1 MPSKKSVKASQ
12 RKTSSRSPKSR
23 SSKSRSSNSRSSRTM
38 NNFDVE
44 NFQQKIR
51 MTTPLS
57 LNNSEE
63 THGSLKSGGIVLNII
78 GGIVAIII
86 NINALVWLNKLETI
100 KCECSG
106 HWMREY
112 IKYYLYVAIPVFIIN
127 LIIYLYAFAANDYRV
142 LLSDNN
148 PVMSIYGGFVGIVS
162 LFGFV
167 NIFIAIIF
175 INKLKEINC
184 ECSEDIKRE
193 VYWIYNIILASII
206 LLVIIF
212 MLISIPFVVMS
223 MKNR

>member
-23 SSKSRSSNSRSSRTM
+23 SSKSRSSNSRSSRTI

-63 THGSLKSGGIVLNII
+63 THGSLKSGIVLNII

-193 VYWIYNIILASII
+193 VYWVYNIVLASII
-206 LLVIIF
+206 CLTILF
-212 MLISIPFVVMS
+212 MLLGLPLALMS
-223 MKNR
+223 LRR

>member
-12 RKTSSRSPKSR
+12 RKSSPK
-23 SSKSRSSNSRSSRTM
+23 SSKSRSPQTM

-44 NFQQKIR
+44 NFQQKIK

-57 LNNSEE
+57 LNNREE
-63 THGSLKSGGIVLNII
+63 TYSSLKNGIVLNII

-86 NINALVWLNKLETI
+86 NVNALVWLNKLETI

-127 LIIYLYAFAANDYRV
+127 LIIYLYAFAANDYSV
-142 LLSDNN
+142 LLSNNN
-148 PVMSIYGGFVGIVS
+148 PVMSIYRGFVGIVS

-212 MLISIPFVVMS
+212 MLISIPLVVLNMR
-223 MKNR
+223 N

>member
-1 MPSKKSVKASQ
+1 MSSKKSVKASQ
-12 RKTSSRSPKSR
+12 RKSSPK
-23 SSKSRSSNSRSSRTM
+23 SSKSRSPQTM

-44 NFQQKIR
+44 NFQQKIK

-57 LNNSEE
+57 LNNREE
-63 THGSLKSGGIVLNII
+63 TYSSLKNGIVLNII

-86 NINALVWLNKLETI
+86 NVNALVWLNKLETI

-127 LIIYLYAFAANDYRV
+127 LIIYLYAFAANDYSV
-142 LLSDNN
+142 LLSNNN
-148 PVMSIYGGFVGIVS
+148 PVMSIYRGFVGIVS

-212 MLISIPFVVMS
+212 MLISIPFVIMG

>member
-12 RKTSSRSPKSR
+12 RKSSPK
-23 SSKSRSSNSRSSRTM
+23 SSKSRSPQTM

-44 NFQQKIR
+44 NFQQKIK

-57 LNNSEE
+57 LNNREE
-63 THGSLKSGGIVLNII
+63 TYSSLKNGIVLNII

-86 NINALVWLNKLETI
+86 NVNALVWLNKLETI

-127 LIIYLYAFAANDYRV
+127 LIIYLYAFAANDYSV
-142 LLSDNN
+142 LLSNNN
-148 PVMSIYGGFVGIVS
+148 PVMSIYRGFVGIVS

-167 NIFIAIIF
+167 NIFIAINF
-175 INKLKEINC
+175 
-184 ECSEDIKRE
+184 
-193 VYWIYNIILASII
+193 YQ
-206 LLVIIF
+206 
-212 MLISIPFVVMS
+212 
-223 MKNR
+223 

>member
-63 THGSLKSGGIVLNII
+63 THGSLKSGIVLNII

-127 LIIYLYAFAANDYRV
+127 LIIYLYAFAANDYSV
-142 LLSDNN
+142 LLSNNN

-175 INKLKEINC
+175 INKLKELNC

-212 MLISIPFVVMS
+212 MLISIPFVVMN
-223 MKNR
+223 NR

>member
-12 RKTSSRSPKSR
+12 KKSSPK
-23 SSKSRSSNSRSSRTM
+23 SSKSRSPQTM

-44 NFQQKIR
+44 NFQQKIK

-57 LNNSEE
+57 LNNREE
-63 THGSLKSGGIVLNII
+63 TYSSLKNGIVLNII

-86 NINALVWLNKLETI
+86 NVNALVWLNKLETI

-127 LIIYLYAFAANDYRV
+127 LIIYLYAFAANDYSV
-142 LLSDNN
+142 LLSNNN
-148 PVMSIYGGFVGIVS
+148 PVMSIYRGFVGIVS

-212 MLISIPFVVMS
+212 MLISIPFVIMG

>member
-12 RKTSSRSPKSR
+12 RKSSPK
-23 SSKSRSSNSRSSRTM
+23 SSKSRSPQTM

-44 NFQQKIR
+44 NFQQKIK

-57 LNNSEE
+57 LNNREE
-63 THGSLKSGGIVLNII
+63 TYSSLKNGIVLNII

-86 NINALVWLNKLETI
+86 NVNALVWLNKLETI

-127 LIIYLYAFAANDYRV
+127 LIIYLYAFAANDYSV
-142 LLSDNN
+142 LLSNNN

-162 LFGFV
+162 LFGFA

-212 MLISIPFVVMS
+212 MLISIPFVIMG
-223 MKNR
+223 MKK

>member
-12 RKTSSRSPKSR
+12 RKSSPK
-23 SSKSRSSNSRSSRTM
+23 SSKSRSPQTM

-44 NFQQKIR
+44 NFQQKIK

-57 LNNSEE
+57 LNNREE
-63 THGSLKSGGIVLNII
+63 TYSSLKNGIVLNII

-86 NINALVWLNKLETI
+86 NVNALVWLNKLETI

-127 LIIYLYAFAANDYRV
+127 LIIYLYAFAANDYSV
-142 LLSDNN
+142 LLSNNN
-148 PVMSIYGGFVGIVS
+148 PVMSIYRGFVGIVS

-212 MLISIPFVVMS
+212 MLISIPFVIMG
-223 MKNR
+223 MKK

>member
-23 SSKSRSSNSRSSRTM
+23 SSNSRSSNSRSSRTM

-63 THGSLKSGGIVLNII
+63 THGSLKSGIVLNII

-127 LIIYLYAFAANDYRV
+127 LIIYLYAFAANDCRV

-212 MLISIPFVVMS
+212 MLISIPFVVM
-223 MKNR
+223 KHEK

>member
-12 RKTSSRSPKSR
+12 RKSSPK
-23 SSKSRSSNSRSSRTM
+23 SSKSRSPQTM

-44 NFQQKIR
+44 NFQQNIK

-57 LNNSEE
+57 LNNREE
-63 THGSLKSGGIVLNII
+63 TYSSLKNGIVLNII

-86 NINALVWLNKLETI
+86 NVNALVWLNKLETI

-127 LIIYLYAFAANDYRV
+127 LIIYLYAFAANDYSV
-142 LLSDNN
+142 LLSNNN
-148 PVMSIYGGFVGIVS
+148 PAMSIYRGFVGIVS

-212 MLISIPFVVMS
+212 MLISIPFVIMG
-223 MKNR
+223 MKK

>member
-1 MPSKKSVKASQ
+1 MPSKKSVKASPG
-12 RKTSSRSPKSR
+12 KTSSRSPKSR
-23 SSKSRSSNSRSSRTM
+23 SPKSRSPKSRSSRTM

-44 NFQQKIR
+44 NFQEKIR

-112 IKYYLYVAIPVFIIN
+112 IKYYLYVAIPVFIIH
-127 LIIYLYAFAANDYRV
+127 LIINLYAFAANDYRV

-148 PVMSIYGGFVGIVS
+148 PVMTIYEGFVGIVS

>member
-12 RKTSSRSPKSR
+12 RKSSPKI
-23 SSKSRSSNSRSSRTM
+23 SKSRSPQTM

-44 NFQQKIR
+44 NFQQNIK

-57 LNNSEE
+57 LNNREE
-63 THGSLKSGGIVLNII
+63 TYSSLKNGIVLNII

-86 NINALVWLNKLETI
+86 NVNALVWLNKLETI

-127 LIIYLYAFAANDYRV
+127 LIIYLYVFAANDYSV
-142 LLSDNN
+142 LLSNNN
-148 PVMSIYGGFVGIVS
+148 PVMSIYRGFVGIVS

-212 MLISIPFVVMS
+212 MLISIPFVIMG
-223 MKNR
+223 MKK

>member
-12 RKTSSRSPKSR
+12 RKSSPKI
-23 SSKSRSSNSRSSRTM
+23 SKSRSPQTM

-44 NFQQKIR
+44 NFQQNIK

-57 LNNSEE
+57 LNNREE
-63 THGSLKSGGIVLNII
+63 TYSSLKNGIVLNII

-86 NINALVWLNKLETI
+86 NVNALVWLNKLETI

-127 LIIYLYAFAANDYRV
+127 LIIYLYAFAANDYSV
-142 LLSDNN
+142 LLSNNN
-148 PVMSIYGGFVGIVS
+148 PVMSIYRGFVGIVS

-212 MLISIPFVVMS
+212 MLISIPFVIMG
-223 MKNR
+223 MKK

>member
-12 RKTSSRSPKSR
+12 RKSSSK
-23 SSKSRSSNSRSSRTM
+23 SSKSRSPQTM

-44 NFQQKIR
+44 NFQQNIK

-57 LNNSEE
+57 LNNREE
-63 THGSLKSGGIVLNII
+63 TYSSLKNGIVLNII

-86 NINALVWLNKLETI
+86 NVNALVWLNKLETI

-127 LIIYLYAFAANDYRV
+127 LIIYLYAFAANDYSV
-142 LLSDNN
+142 LLSNNN
-148 PVMSIYGGFVGIVS
+148 PVMSIYRGFVGIVS

-212 MLISIPFVVMS
+212 MLISIPFVIMG
-223 MKNR
+223 MKK

>member
-12 RKTSSRSPKSR
+12 RKSSPKI
-23 SSKSRSSNSRSSRTM
+23 SKSRSPQTM

-44 NFQQKIR
+44 NFQQNIK

-57 LNNSEE
+57 LNNREE
-63 THGSLKSGGIVLNII
+63 TYSSLKNGIVLNII

-86 NINALVWLNKLETI
+86 NVNALVWLNKLETI

-127 LIIYLYAFAANDYRV
+127 LIIYLYAFAANDYSV
-142 LLSDNN
+142 LLSNNN
-148 PVMSIYGGFVGIVS
+148 PFMSIYRGFVGIVS

-212 MLISIPFVVMS
+212 MLISIPFVIMG
-223 MKNR
+223 MKK

>member
-12 RKTSSRSPKSR
+12 RKSSPKR
-23 SSKSRSSNSRSSRTM
+23 SKSRSPQTM

-44 NFQQKIR
+44 NFQQNIK

-57 LNNSEE
+57 LNNREE
-63 THGSLKSGGIVLNII
+63 TYSSLKNGIVLNII

-86 NINALVWLNKLETI
+86 NVNALVWLNKLETI

-127 LIIYLYAFAANDYRV
+127 LIIYLYAFAANDYSV
-142 LLSDNN
+142 LLSNNN
-148 PVMSIYGGFVGIVS
+148 PVMSIYRGFVGIVS

-212 MLISIPFVVMS
+212 MLISIPFVIMG
-223 MKNR
+223 MKK

>member
-12 RKTSSRSPKSR
+12 RKSSPKR
-23 SSKSRSSNSRSSRTM
+23 SKSRSPQTM

-44 NFQQKIR
+44 NFQQNIK

-57 LNNSEE
+57 LNNREE
-63 THGSLKSGGIVLNII
+63 TYSSLKNGIVLNII

-86 NINALVWLNKLETI
+86 NVNALVWLNKLETI

-127 LIIYLYAFAANDYRV
+127 LIIYLYAFAANDYSV
-142 LLSDNN
+142 LLSNNN
-148 PVMSIYGGFVGIVS
+148 PVMSIYRGFVGIVS

-175 INKLKEINC
+175 INKLKELNC

-193 VYWIYNIILASII
+193 IYWIYNIILASII

-212 MLISIPFVVMS
+212 MLISIPFVIMG
-223 MKNR
+223 MKK

>member
-12 RKTSSRSPKSR
+12 IKSSPK
-23 SSKSRSSNSRSSRTM
+23 SSKSRSPQTM

-44 NFQQKIR
+44 NFQQKIK

-57 LNNSEE
+57 LNNREE
-63 THGSLKSGGIVLNII
+63 TYSSLKNGIVLNII

-86 NINALVWLNKLETI
+86 NVNALVWLNKLETI

-127 LIIYLYAFAANDYRV
+127 LIIYLYAFAANDYSV
-142 LLSDNN
+142 LLSNNN
-148 PVMSIYGGFVGIVS
+148 PVMSIYRGFVGIVS

-212 MLISIPFVVMS
+212 MLISIPFVIMG

>member
-1 MPSKKSVKASQ
+1 MPSKKSVKSSQ

-23 SSKSRSSNSRSSRTM
+23 SPKSRSSNSRSSRTM

-63 THGSLKSGGIVLNII
+63 TYSSLKSGIVLNII

>member
-12 RKTSSRSPKSR
+12 RKSSPKR
-23 SSKSRSSNSRSSRTM
+23 SKSRSPQTM

-44 NFQQKIR
+44 NFQQNIK

-57 LNNSEE
+57 LNNREE
-63 THGSLKSGGIVLNII
+63 TYSSLKNGIVLNII

-86 NINALVWLNKLETI
+86 NVNALVWLNKLETI

-127 LIIYLYAFAANDYRV
+127 LIIYLYAFAANDYSV
-142 LLSDNN
+142 LLSNNN
-148 PVMSIYGGFVGIVS
+148 PVMSIYRGFVGIVS

-212 MLISIPFVVMS
+212 MLISIPFVVMG
-223 MKNR
+223 MKK

>member
-1 MPSKKSVKASQ
+1 MPSKKSVKASPG
-12 RKTSSRSPKSR
+12 KTSSRSPKSR
-23 SSKSRSSNSRSSRTM
+23 SPKSRSSRTM

-44 NFQQKIR
+44 NFQQKIK
-51 MTTPLS
+51 MATSLS

-63 THGSLKSGGIVLNII
+63 TDGSLKSGGIVLNII

-112 IKYYLYVAIPVFIIN
+112 IKYYLYVAIPVFIIH
-127 LIIYLYAFAANDYRV
+127 LIINLYAFAANDYRV

-148 PVMSIYGGFVGIVS
+148 PVMTIYEGFVGIVS

>member
-12 RKTSSRSPKSR
+12 RKSSPK
-23 SSKSRSSNSRSSRTM
+23 SSKSRSPQTM

-44 NFQQKIR
+44 NFQQNIK

-57 LNNSEE
+57 LNNREE
-63 THGSLKSGGIVLNII
+63 TYSSLKNGIVLNII

-86 NINALVWLNKLETI
+86 NVNALVWLNKLETI

-127 LIIYLYAFAANDYRV
+127 LIIYLYAFAANDYSV
-142 LLSDNN
+142 LLSNNN
-148 PVMSIYGGFVGIVS
+148 PVMSIYRGFVGIVS

-212 MLISIPFVVMS
+212 MLISIPFVIMG
-223 MKNR
+223 MKK

>member
-1 MPSKKSVKASQ
+1 MPSKKSVKASPG
-12 RKTSSRSPKSR
+12 KTSSRSPKSR
-23 SSKSRSSNSRSSRTM
+23 SPKSRSPKSRSSRTM

-44 NFQQKIR
+44 NFQQKIK
-51 MTTPLS
+51 MATSLS

-63 THGSLKSGGIVLNII
+63 TDGSLKSGGIVLNII

-112 IKYYLYVAIPVFIIN
+112 IKYYLYVAIPVFIIH
-127 LIIYLYAFAANDYRV
+127 LIINLYAFAANDYRV

-148 PVMSIYGGFVGIVS
+148 PVMTIYEGFVGIVS

>member
-12 RKTSSRSPKSR
+12 KKSSPK
-23 SSKSRSSNSRSSRTM
+23 SSKSRSPQTM

-44 NFQQKIR
+44 NFQQKIKV
-51 MTTPLS
+51 TTPLS
-57 LNNSEE
+57 LNNREE
-63 THGSLKSGGIVLNII
+63 TYSSLKNGIVLNII

-86 NINALVWLNKLETI
+86 NVNALVWLNKLETI

-127 LIIYLYAFAANDYRV
+127 LIIYLYAFAANDYSV
-142 LLSDNN
+142 LLSNNN
-148 PVMSIYGGFVGIVS
+148 PVMSIYRGFVGIVS

-212 MLISIPFVVMS
+212 MLISIPFVIMG

>member
-63 THGSLKSGGIVLNII
+63 THGSLKSGIVLNII

-142 LLSDNN
+142 LLSYNN

>member
-12 RKTSSRSPKSR
+12 RKSSPK
-23 SSKSRSSNSRSSRTM
+23 SSKSRSPQTM

-44 NFQQKIR
+44 NFQQKIK

-57 LNNSEE
+57 LNNREE
-63 THGSLKSGGIVLNII
+63 TYSSLKNGIVLNII

-86 NINALVWLNKLETI
+86 NVNALVWLNKLETI

-127 LIIYLYAFAANDYRV
+127 LIIYLYAFAANDYSV
-142 LLSDNN
+142 LLSNNN
-148 PVMSIYGGFVGIVS
+148 PVMSIYRGFVGIVS

-212 MLISIPFVVMS
+212 MLISIPFVIMG

>member
-12 RKTSSRSPKSR
+12 RKSSPK
-23 SSKSRSSNSRSSRTM
+23 SSKSRSPQTM

-44 NFQQKIR
+44 NFQQKIK

-57 LNNSEE
+57 LNNREE
-63 THGSLKSGGIVLNII
+63 TYSSLKNSIVLNII

-86 NINALVWLNKLETI
+86 NVNALVWLNKLETI

-127 LIIYLYAFAANDYRV
+127 LIIYLYAFAANDYSV
-142 LLSDNN
+142 LLSNNN
-148 PVMSIYGGFVGIVS
+148 PVMSIYRGFVGIVS

-212 MLISIPFVVMS
+212 MLISIPFVIMG

>member
-23 SSKSRSSNSRSSRTM
+23 SSRTM

-44 NFQQKIR
+44 NFQEKIR

-127 LIIYLYAFAANDYRV
+127 LIIYLYAFAANDYSV
-142 LLSDNN
+142 LLSNNN

>member
-12 RKTSSRSPKSR
+12 IKSSPK
-23 SSKSRSSNSRSSRTM
+23 SSKSRSPQTM

-44 NFQQKIR
+44 NFQQKIK

-57 LNNSEE
+57 LNNREE
-63 THGSLKSGGIVLNII
+63 TYSSLKNGIVLNII

-86 NINALVWLNKLETI
+86 NVNALVWLNKLETI

-127 LIIYLYAFAANDYRV
+127 LIIYLYAFAANDYSV
-142 LLSDNN
+142 LLSNNN
-148 PVMSIYGGFVGIVS
+148 PVMSIYRGFVGIVS

-212 MLISIPFVVMS
+212 MLISIPFVIMG
-223 MKNR
+223 MKK